1 MLISYNWLR
10 ELTDTKLSPQ
20 EVRDRLTNVGLAVDA
35 VEERDGDYVLDVEVP
50 SNRGDCLSHVGIARE
65 LATIEMSRISDLKSE
80 IRNSQGKTGDFTSVE
95 IRDPDLCPRYAARI
109 VRGVKIASSPE
120 WLQKQ
125 LEALGQRPINNVA
138 DITNYVLHELGQ
150 PLHAFDLAKLTENRI
165 IVRRAE
171 KDETITTLD
180 GVERNLDQEM
190 LVIADARRPVAVAG
204 VMGGEDSE
212 ISNTTTDVLI
222 ESAYFDPA
230 SVRRTAKLLGLH
242 TEASHRFE
250 RGTDPDGVLQAQ
262 KRCVAL
268 VCEIAGGVATEDALD
283 IYPSRKNQKV
293 VSLRPERVEAITS
306 LSVST
311 AEMARIL
318 RSLGFDLSDEA
329 SAKLTFTVPLWRHDV
344 AIEEDLIE
352 EVARH
357 TGYDRIGTE
366 LPPSTL
372 SGEYHSTERRKRALR
387 RSLSA
392 LGFDEAINLSF
403 IELSNDFELI
413 PEFGGPGEENLVT
426 LTNPIIEE
434 ASRMRQTLLPGLLTS
449 VRHNINHG
457 TRDLCLFELGRL
469 FAANEPGELPR
480 EREALALVST
490 GGIVKADQAQA
501 KREIDFFDLK
511 GAFEA
516 GVAAM
521 NLPPLDFALGK
532 VTHLQPGQ
540 AAGISLKGVRVGSIG
555 RLAEAIAA
563 QYKFRQPIFVAEVD
577 LTALL
582 ETEELPVLYSP
593 LARFPSI
600 LRDVSLLLER
610 KITVAELLRAV
621 HDQKVEHFVG
631 ANFVGTYEGEGIP
644 EGKRSLTL
652 RFEYRADDRTL
663 RDEEVDEIHWRLVK
677 ALQEKFSAEV
687 R

>member
-10 ELTDTKLSPQ
+10 ELTATTLPPQ
-20 EVRDRLTNVGLAVDA
+20 ELRERLTNVGLAVDA

-65 LATIEMSRISDLKSE
+65 LAVIEMSRISDLKSE
-80 IRNSQGKTGDFTSVE
+80 IRNSQGKTGDFASVE

-109 VRGVKIASSPE
+109 VRSVRIAPSPE
-120 WLQKQ
+120 WLRKR
-125 LEALGQRPINNVA
+125 LEVLGQRPINNVA

-171 KDETITTLD
+171 KDETIATLD
-180 GVERNLDQEM
+180 GVERNLDKEM
-190 LVIADARRPVAVAG
+190 LVIADASRPVAVAG

-222 ESAYFDPA
+222 ESAYFNAA

-250 RGTDPDGVLQAQ
+250 RGTDPGGVLQAQ

-268 VCEIAGGVATEDALD
+268 ICEIAGGAATEDALD
-283 IYPSRKNQKV
+283 IYPSRKNEKV
-293 VSLRPERVEAITS
+293 VSLRPDRVEAITS
-306 LSVST
+306 LKVSSV
-311 AEMARIL
+311 EMVRIL
-318 RSLGFDLSDEA
+318 KSLGFDLSDDA
-329 SAKLTFTVPLWRHDV
+329 SGKLTFTVPSWRHDV

-357 TGYDRIGTE
+357 TGFGRIGTE
-366 LPPSTL
+366 LPPSSL
-372 SGEYHSTERRKRALR
+372 SGEYHSTERSKRALR

-434 ASRMRQTLLPGLLTS
+434 ASRM
-449 VRHNINHG
+449 
-457 TRDLCLFELGRL
+457 
-469 FAANEPGELPR
+469 AANEPGELPR

-490 GGIVKADQAQA
+490 GGIVKANQAQA
-501 KREIDFFDLK
+501 EREIDFFDLK

-521 NLPPLDFALGK
+521 NLPPLDSASAE
-532 VTHLQPGQ
+532 VTHLQAGQ
-540 AAGISLKGVRVGSIG
+540 AAGISFKGVRVGSIG
-555 RLAEAIAA
+555 RLAETIAA

-577 LTALL
+577 LTAFL

-593 LARFPSI
+593 LPRFPSI
-600 LRDVSLLLER
+600 LRDVSLLVDR

-631 ANFVGTYEGEGIP
+631 AKFVGTYEGEGIP
-644 EGKRSLTL
+644 EGERSVTL